1 MNYFYGVLS
10 VLIVSLISII
20 WIFAVWYP
28 MVKLKKV
35 LVCFMAFSVGILLW
49 DAFLHLLPESVEEYW
64 FTSTI
69 SRWIIWWIF
78 IWFIIEKILTVKHW
92 EKEHD
97 VKTFAWM
104 NLVWDMVHNSID
116 WIIIWSAF
124 IVDIHLW
131 IATSLAVILHEI
143 PQEIWDFCVL
153 VHWWLSRKKALLYNF
168 LTALT
173 AFIWLGVAYLLNSY
187 IDWISQILLPLSAW
201 LFIYIAA
208 SDMIPELHKESHI
221 EHSIHQIIF
230 LAIWFLV
237 MYGLT
242 LTEGHEHWEWHE
254 HEHHHEHEIIAEFT
268 DFTDKLQQ

>member
-1 MNYFYGVLS
+1 MNYLYWIIAVL
-10 VLIVSLISII
+10 VVSIISII
-20 WIFAVWYP
+20 WIFAIGYP
-28 MVKLKKV
+28 MAKLKKI
-35 LVCFMAFSVGILLW
+35 LVCFIAFSVGILLW
-49 DAFLHLLPESVEEYW
+49 DAFLHLIPESIEEYW

-69 SRWIIWWIF
+69 SRWIIGWII
-78 IWFIIEKILTVKHW
+78 IWFIIEKVLIIKHNPN
-92 EKEHD
+92 KEHD
-97 VKTFAWM
+97 VQTFAWM
-104 NLVWDMVHNSID
+104 NLVWDMLHNSID

-131 IATSLAVILHEI
+131 LATTLAIILHEI

-173 AFIWLGVAYLLNSY
+173 AFIWLWIAYLLTTY

-221 EHSIHQIIF
+221 EHSIHQIVF
-230 LAIWFLV
+230 LLIWFAV
-237 MYGLT
+237 MYVLSITG
-242 LTEGHEHWEWHE
+242 
-254 HEHHHEHEIIAEFT
+254 
-268 DFTDKLQQ
+268 

>member
-1 MNYFYGVLS
+1 MNYLYWVLA
-10 VLIVSLISII
+10 VLIISLVSLIGVFTIS
-20 WIFAVWYP
+20 YP
-28 MVKLKKV
+28 LAKLKKV
-35 LVCFMAFSVGILLW
+35 LVCFIAFSVWILLW
-49 DAFLHLLPESVEEYW
+49 DAFLHLLPEAVEEYW
-64 FTSTI
+64 FNATI

-78 IWFIIEKILTVKHW
+78 IWFIIEKILTIKHNP

-143 PQEIWDFCVL
+143 PQEIWDYCVL
-153 VHWWLSRKKALLYNF
+153 VHWWIQRKKALLYNF

-173 AFIWLGVAYLLNSY
+173 AFIWLWIAYLLSAY
-187 IDWISQILLPLSAW
+187 VEWITQILMPVSAW

-221 EHSIHQIIF
+221 DHSIHQIIF
-230 LAIWFLV
+230 LAIGFVV
-237 MYGLT
+237 MYWLT
-242 LTEGHEHWEWHE
+242 LSEGHDHGHDHDHDHWE
-254 HEHHHEHEIIAEFT
+254 EHHIEHSIEN
-268 DFTDKLQQ
+268 D